1 MVSLL
6 RSGQRA
12 FLGTALLAIISS
24 QMQSCASSPDSVAEV
39 ASNGGSQSFSNG
51 GTAGLVGTGGSA
63 AAGGNPATG
72 SSSAISTGGSLG
84 QGGASTATG
93 GNIAQ
98 TGGLGAAAT
107 GGKLVT
113 GGSTANA
120 TGGST
125 ASATGGA
132 KTGGSTATGG
142 SSATGGSKSMG
153 GTSAT
158 GGVAA
163 IGGTTSGGSP
173 GYIVSIVQSSKSQ
186 AADVTQA
193 DITTM
198 VNDAIT
204 QAGGLGFIHDG
215 QTVVLKPNLLT
226 HLAQCWSGTATL
238 SPTAN
243 GVTTDWR
250 ITKAVADLVRAKNPT
265 GKILIME
272 GSNRNTTTAFAALGY
287 TTANFGT
294 AVDEFVPLEGTG
306 CDSRSQTGLVQKAG
320 KSGKQYWINDRYYQ
334 ADVIISLG
342 ALKSHG
348 SAGITGC
355 VKNVGIG
362 ATPNAMYSVS
372 TNSADCSRN
381 MNQSGASS
389 YINHSFAGLGDFI
402 SDYYSIKPVDFA
414 IMDGLQGLQNG
425 PCSSNASDRK
435 NMRVILASK
444 NAVALD
450 TVQAAVMN
458 CTGSKVPYLTKLE
471 SWGMGTTD
479 MSKIAVVGNKTVA
492 EVRQSFSGAA
502 GGVCN

>member
-1 MVSLL
+1 M
-6 RSGQRA
+6 
-12 FLGTALLAIISS
+12 
-24 QMQSCASSPDSVAEV
+24 
-39 ASNGGSQSFSNG
+39 ASNGGTTNFTNG
-51 GTAGLVGTGGSA
+51 GTAGLSGTGGAAAGASA
-63 AAGGNPATG
+63 AAGSTSTG
-72 SSSAISTGGSLG
+72 GVGSISTGGTAS
-84 QGGASTATG
+84 QGGASTTSTG
-93 GNIAQ
+93 GSVAQ
-98 TGGLGAAAT
+98 TGGSGVVAT
-107 GGKLVT
+107 GGKLTT
-113 GGSTANA
+113 GGSSAAGTGGAKATGGNGA
-120 TGGST
+120 TGGSN
-125 ASATGGA
+125 AS
-132 KTGGSTATGG
+132 GG
-142 SSATGGSKSMG
+142 SSATGGSKSTG
-153 GTSAT
+153 GASAT
-158 GGVAA
+158 GGITAV
-163 IGGTTSGGSP
+163 GGTTSGGSSS
-173 GYIVSIVQSSKSQ
+173 YVVSLVQSSKSQ
-186 AADVTQA
+186 AADITQA
-193 DITTM
+193 DITTL
-198 VNDAIT
+198 VTDAIT
-204 QAGGLGFIHDG
+204 QAGGLDFIHDG

-265 GKILIME
+265 GKILVME
-272 GSNRNTTTAFAALGY
+272 GSNRSTTAAYAALGY
-287 TTANFGT
+287 TGANFGT
-294 AVDEFVPLEGTG
+294 AVDEFVALEGTG
-306 CDSRSQTGLVQKAG
+306 CNSRSQTDLVQKAG
-320 KSGKQYWINDRYYQ
+320 HSGTQYWINNRYFQ

-355 VKNVGIG
+355 VKNIGIG

-372 TNSADCSRN
+372 TSAADCSRN
-381 MNQSGASS
+381 MNQSSSAS

-425 PCSSNASDRK
+425 PCSTNSADRK
-435 NMRVILASK
+435 NMRVILASR

-479 MSKIAVVGNKTVA
+479 LSKISVVGNKTIA
-492 EVRQSFSGAA
+492 EVRQSFTGAA